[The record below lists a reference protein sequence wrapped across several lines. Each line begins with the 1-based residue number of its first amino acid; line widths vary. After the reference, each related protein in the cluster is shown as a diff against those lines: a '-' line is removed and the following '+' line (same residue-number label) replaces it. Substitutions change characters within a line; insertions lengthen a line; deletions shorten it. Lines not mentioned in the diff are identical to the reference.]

1 MAEQR
6 FRFAVVMEKRPLA
19 SRWVDEVWQPVG
31 VVLDASDPRERPLP
45 LERAE
50 RERWLW
56 TGFDAEVHRSESEGY
71 YLNVSAPEPR
81 VFVAWEVVDNVGT
94 PTLVT
99 LSYNEAARWMD
110 GGAQVDGVPMPAEI
124 LAALVTWVAANYHP
138 EPRKKVRRNDPFR
151 EGAFRRDSQ

>member
-1 MAEQR
+1 MA
-6 FRFAVVMEKRPLA
+6 VP
-19 SRWVDEVWQPVG
+19 G
-31 VVLDASDPRERPLP
+31 V
-45 LERAE
+45 
-50 RERWLW
+50 
-56 TGFDAEVHRSESEGY
+56 
-71 YLNVSAPEPR
+71 
-81 VFVAWEVVDNVGT
+81 VAWEVVDNVGT